1 MGAEEVLSMGEK
13 VITSLTVLITGFVVV
28 FAVLLLLIG
37 LVKLYGIIVTS
48 VLASVEKS
56 KEKKLEEIK
65 KETVEVKAETTEL
78 TDSVQTVDDGELI
91 AVIAAAVDAMYGKG
105 SVKVKSIKKVPQSRP
120 VWSTA
125 GIMDNTKPF

>member
-1 MGAEEVLSMGEK
+1 MGSGEVLSMGEK

-28 FAVLLLLIG
+28 FVVLLLLIG

-48 VLASVEKS
+48 IVANIEKN
-56 KEKKLEEIK
+56 KEKKIEETK
-65 KETVEVKAETTEL
+65 EETVEVKPETTEL
-78 TDSVQTVDDGELI
+78 TNSIQTVDNGELI

-105 SVKVKSIKKVPQSRP
+105 AVKVKSIKKVPQSRP

>member
-1 MGAEEVLSMGEK
+1 MGSGEVLSMGEK
-13 VITSLTVLITGFVVV
+13 FTTSLTVLITGFVVV

-48 VLASVEKS
+48 IVTNVEKN
-56 KEKKLEEIK
+56 KEKKLAETKE
-65 KETVEVKAETTEL
+65 ETVEIKAETTEL
-78 TDSVQTVDDGELI
+78 TDSIQTVNDGELI

-105 SVKVKSIKKVPQSRP
+105 AVKVKSIKKVPQSRP